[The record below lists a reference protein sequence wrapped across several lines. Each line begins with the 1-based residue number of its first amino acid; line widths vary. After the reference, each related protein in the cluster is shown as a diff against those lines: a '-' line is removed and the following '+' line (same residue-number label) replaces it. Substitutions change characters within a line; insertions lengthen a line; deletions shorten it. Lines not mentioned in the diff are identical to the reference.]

1 MAKSG
6 DLVKTRYLGITNH
19 IKIAQET
26 SGEAWRASKQGTHH
40 V

>member
-6 DLVKTRYLGITNH
+6 DLVKTRYLGITNP
-19 IKIAQET
+19 IKIAHEA
-26 SGEAWRASKQGTHH
+26 SGEAWMASKQGAYH